1 MTRRTERIERGMM
14 RIQAVEV
21 QMKFHIPSDSSE
33 GRVPHFAVPTAVMM
47 ISMMDM
53 MMITTENTVK
63 VFMQYFERRTAANTP
78 RIPTKTRT
86 TIMMMLVD
94 MP

>member
-1 MTRRTERIERGMM
+1 MESGMM
-14 RIQAVEV
+14 RTQDEEE

-33 GRVPHFAVPTAVMM
+33 GRVSHFAVPTAVMM
-47 ISMMDM
+47 ISTRDR

-78 RIPTKTRT
+78 RIPTNTST
-86 TIMMMLVD
+86 MIMMMFVD
-94 MP
+94 VP